1 MKKSLLYYFISKFLL
16 IFSVDAYADGVEAF
30 MDVSATIEP
39 SCTVNVSNLNFGPY
53 NLAESNETATI
64 AILCTNGSK
73 FMSGLD
79 AGSSSGST
87 ETSRSMTN
95 NGKLLKYSLYQDET
109 MRRLWGSESSNTL
122 SGVGTGK
129 LQYFK
134 IYGRIAENQKLP
146 AALYT
151 DNILISLNI
160 DGLSGFGYQLSVGM
174 TVAAHVQPD
183 EK

>member
-1 MKKSLLYYFISKFLL
+1 MKKFLL
-16 IFSVDAYADGVEAF
+16 NYFVFKFVLLLNVITYADGLEGF

-53 NLAESNETATI
+53 NFAESNETATI

-73 FMSGLD
+73 FVIGLD
-79 AGSSSGST
+79 AGSSSGAT
-87 ETSRSMTN
+87 EANRSMMN
-95 NGKLLKYSLYQDET
+95 NGKLLRYSLYQDGT
-109 MRRLWGSESSNTL
+109 MKRPWGTGSGNAL

-134 IYGRIAENQKLP
+134 IYGRITENQKLP
-146 AALYT
+146 AGLYR

-174 TVAAHVQPD
+174 VVAANVQPED
-183 EK
+183 K